1 MRRET
6 RIDVPSED
14 AEWLTEALAEAGLTV
29 LDTGE
34 RVITDDGDQTVL
46 CVADLDAD
54 GQATMASTRV
64 RR

>member
-1 MRRET
+1 MRQET

-14 AEWLTEALAEAGLTV
+14 ADWVREELAEAGLTV

-34 RVITDDGDQTVL
+34 RVTTEEGQQAVL
-46 CVADLDAD
+46 HVGRVSED
-54 GQATMASTRV
+54 GQATMTSTRV